1 MSHRIFLSR
10 FRSALRVNRL
20 GTPHPA
26 NKGKTTEMSTNKKL
40 YALAAAAVL
49 ATPMA
54 SFAAPISFGALSS
67 DDSGSTQ
74 IIHDSLN
81 NYDWLRW
88 DTLTLSYADTL
99 AATSTGGQYE
109 GWQFAYANEAQLFT
123 NALLQGL
130 TNDCTVTGDDTCNQA
145 LPSNLTPLFG
155 DPPGGGTSERINFL
169 ANGGSGGSAGYMQ
182 YYHEG
187 DFGSVYKSNEGSSLE
202 DGGWLLYRTAGTE
215 VPPTSVPEPGTIAL
229 FGAAFAAMGFMRRR
243 QVA

>member
-1 MSHRIFLSR
+1 M
-10 FRSALRVNRL
+10 N
-20 GTPHPA
+20 
-26 NKGKTTEMSTNKKL
+26 TNKKL
-40 YALAAAAVL
+40 FAIALAAVL
-49 ATPMA
+49 AAPMA

-81 NYDWLRW
+81 NYDWMRW

-99 AATSTGGQYE
+99 AATSAGGQYE

-130 TNDCTVTGDDTCNQA
+130 TNDCTITGSDTCNM
-145 LPSNLTPLFG
+145 LMPPTLTPLFG
-155 DPPGGGTSERINFL
+155 DPPGPGNSERINFL
-169 ANGGSGGSAGYMQ
+169 TNGGPDDPAGFMQYDHEGDYGSFSKSNGGSA
-182 YYHEG
+182 
-187 DFGSVYKSNEGSSLE
+187 LE
-202 DGGWLLYRTAGTE
+202 AGGWLLYRAAGSE
-215 VPPTSVPEPGTIAL
+215 GPPTSVPEPGTLAL